1 MQSTTNYTVNYTTNQ
16 LVLPLEIG
24 IKLEKNSEV
33 YTYLE
38 LTKGIELKKYFDR
51 PEEKGR
57 NRKNRVQILNAII
70 FGFMVDVRSTRKIES
85 ACKNDIRFMYLL
97 GEMEPPSHTLINEV
111 MNEIKGKLDYLLLEI
126 NQEIMKREDL
136 ELDKLYIDGT
146 KIEADAN
153 KYSFKWK
160 KSIIKFREK
169 SYQKM
174 HKQILKYNQVMKVYG
189 YKPLKKQD
197 KYKAKEIQKI
207 VDRVLGLI
215 NHLGIDLVYG
225 KGKRKTELQK
235 LYDDTKAIQAKLI
248 EYEKDLDI
256 IGPNR
261 NSYSKTDHDATF
273 MHMKEDHMRNA
284 QLKPGYNV
292 QIGVSKEYIMVI
304 EAYQNGADQ
313 KTFQPTLEKYN
324 LMYDRYPKYPVA
336 DAGYGSYDN
345 YKYCEDK
352 GMEKYQKY
360 GMWAKERDS
369 KFKKLI
375 YNQSNFR
382 IDKFGNY
389 RCPNNKK
396 FEEIRR
402 YQSTRIESEH
412 EIIEYECFY
421 CSKCRQKKKCTKAKG
436 NRKITVIN
444 GYSKIKDEVKQ
455 NLDSELGIE
464 LRVQRS
470 IQVEGA
476 FGVIKEDMKFRR
488 FTRTGFS
495 GIKLELNLIA
505 IGYNLKKYHN
515 KEYRSIK

>member
-1 MQSTTNYTVNYTTNQ
+1 
-16 LVLPLEIG
+16 
-24 IKLEKNSEV
+24 
-33 YTYLE
+33 
-38 LTKGIELKKYFDR
+38 
-51 PEEKGR
+51 
-57 NRKNRVQILNAII
+57 
-70 FGFMVDVRSTRKIES
+70 
-85 ACKNDIRFMYLL
+85 
-97 GEMEPPSHTLINEV
+97 
-111 MNEIKGKLDYLLLEI
+111 
-126 NQEIMKREDL
+126 
-136 ELDKLYIDGT
+136 
-146 KIEADAN
+146 
-153 KYSFKWK
+153 
-160 KSIIKFREK
+160 
-169 SYQKM
+169 
-174 HKQILKYNQVMKVYG
+174 
-189 YKPLKKQD
+189 
-197 KYKAKEIQKI
+197 
-207 VDRVLGLI
+207 
-215 NHLGIDLVYG
+215 
-225 KGKRKTELQK
+225 
-235 LYDDTKAIQAKLI
+235 
-248 EYEKDLDI
+248 
-256 IGPNR
+256 
-261 NSYSKTDHDATF
+261 
-273 MHMKEDHMRNA
+273 
-284 QLKPGYNV
+284 
-292 QIGVSKEYIMVI
+292 
-304 EAYQNGADQ
+304 
-313 KTFQPTLEKYN
+313 
-324 LMYDRYPKYPVA
+324 
-336 DAGYGSYDN
+336 
-345 YKYCEDK
+345 
-352 GMEKYQKY
+352 MEKYQKY

>member
-1 MQSTTNYTVNYTTNQ
+1 MTKHLKYQENYTTNQ
-16 LVLPLEIG
+16 LVLPLDLG
-24 IKLEKNSEV
+24 IILEKDSEV

-38 LTKGIELKKYFDR
+38 LMKGIDLRKYF
-51 PEEKGR
+51 GR
-57 NRKNRVQILNAII
+57 KSNTGRKPKNRVKIINAIL
-70 FGFMVDVRSTRKIES
+70 FGYMIGYRSTRKLEE
-85 ACKNDIRFMYLL
+85 ACKNDIRFMYLIE
-97 GEMEPPSHTLINEV
+97 GINPPTHTTINNV
-111 MNEIKGKLDYLLLEI
+111 MNEIKEKLDSILLEI
-126 NQEIMKREDL
+126 NQEIMKREKI

-169 SYQKM
+169 LYIKISKS
-174 HKQILKYNQVMKVYG
+174 LKEANEIFKEYG
-189 YKPLKKQD
+189 YKEIKEKE
-197 KYKAKEIQKI
+197 KY
-207 VDRVLGLI
+207 RVKDIRKLTNRL
-215 NHLGIDLVYG
+215 LGIIDNSAIKCVYG
-225 KGKRKTELQK
+225 KGQRKAPTQK
-235 LYDDTKAIQAKLI
+235 IYDKFSEYLKKLK
-248 EYEKDLDI
+248 EYKDDLDI

-261 NSYSKTDHDATF
+261 NSYAKTDHDATF

-292 QIGVSKEYIMVI
+292 QIGVSNEYIMVI
-304 EAYQNGADQ
+304 DAYQNGADQ
-313 KTFQPTLEKYN
+313 KTFKPILEKYN

-345 YKYCEDK
+345 YKYCESK

-375 YNQSNFR
+375 YNKENFKN
-382 IDKFGNY
+382 DKSGNY
-389 RCPNNKK
+389 ICPNNKK

-402 YQSTRIESEH
+402 YQSSTIESDH
-412 EIIEYECFY
+412 EMIEYECFY

-436 NRKITVIN
+436 NRQITF
-444 GYSKIKDEVKQ
+444 IKDYTEMKEEVKQ

-476 FGVIKEDMKFRR
+476 FGIIKEDMKFRR
-488 FTRTGFS
+488 FTRIGFS

-515 KEYRSIK
+515 KQYRSVK